1 MVLREQRT
9 VLALSV
15 ADVASQLD
23 VHPTTVWRWERRE
36 RLPGPVHIRGLALL
50 LDLNPAEVV
59 AFFDDARTCG
69 TEPRESLR
77 GHGLRRL
84 RKAADMT
91 AVQVAQALGVPAY
104 TVYNW
109 EHGRARIPLRHI
121 RGLAEVLNLDA
132 NPLVDVLVRAPLSTR
147 NGPSTVTGLR
157 RLRRRTGLSQRIVA
171 EKLGVSRHAVGVWE
185 AGKRPPLHAVRKLG
199 LVYGVPVST
208 VAAAAG
214 VVPPPE
220 LDPQTWKPGDLAPV
234 LRVLRQW
241 SGLTQQDLALAC
253 GCKQVTV
260 RSWEAARSQPQPKF
274 RARLETI
281 FRLTPGSL
289 ARLYEPGPGGQAL
302 PQRRRFSEFAGQGQ
316 PTLPAVRLS
325 SSLPSSR
332 KIALTLPSNAA
343 GRP

>member
-1 MVLREQRT
+1 MMLREQRT

-15 ADVASQLD
+15 ADVAARLD
-23 VHPTTVWRWERRE
+23 VHPNTVWRWERRE
-36 RLPGPVHIRGLALL
+36 RLPGPVHIHGLARV
-50 LDLNPAEVV
+50 LDLSPAEVV
-59 AFFDDARTCG
+59 EFFDEARTCG

-91 AVQVAQALGVPAY
+91 APQVAQAVGVPAH

-109 EHGRARIPLRHI
+109 EHGRARIPLRHVP
-121 RGLAEVLNLDA
+121 GLAEVLNLDA
-132 NPLVDVLVRAPLSTR
+132 DQLVDVLVRAPMAPLSTR
-147 NGPSTVTGLR
+147 NDPSTVTGLR
-157 RLRRRTGLSQRIVA
+157 QLRRRTGLTQRNVA
-171 EKLGVSRHAVGVWE
+171 EKLGVSRHSVGVWE
-185 AGKRPPLHAVRKLG
+185 AGGRPPLHAVRKLG
-199 LVYGVPVST
+199 RIYGVPVST

-220 LDPQTWKPGDLAPV
+220 LDPQTWKPGNLARV

-241 SGLTQQDLALAC
+241 SGLTQQEVARAC

-274 RARLETI
+274 RARLETF

-289 ARLYEPGPGGQAL
+289 VRLYAPEPGPGSQAL
-302 PQRRRFSEFAGQGQ
+302 PQRHRFSEFYGQGQ
-316 PTLPAVRLS
+316 ATLPAVRLS
-325 SSLPSSR
+325 S
-332 KIALTLPSNAA
+332 
-343 GRP
+343 